1 VIISENGR
9 VEGLI
14 LNKTPIDD
22 IKRTRPRS
30 AKAGRR
36 TASRDG
42 RASVNTIRTFDI
54 ETINEKGVQ
63 DLFSDIL
70 YDSDEAL
77 EEYKDDFEDV
87 DDDNNWS
94 DDSPLPYSLSAS
106 SLTSRSDSYPYQQR
120 PSLAHQGQYPVPE
133 SPAIVSGVKYN
144 EWQRNSG
151 LRVLRKVLDRQ
162 KLLEFESPSVTS
174 SRGGGG
180 ARRKH
185 SQVSLK
191 KDEMKF
197 IPKMKKKPQ
206 KLQPLNNEV
215 SGSEEAGRRISESL
229 MSRLSTA
236 GV

>member
-1 VIISENGR
+1 MFISENGR

-22 IKRTRPRS
+22 VKRTRPRS

-120 PSLAHQGQYPVPE
+120 
-133 SPAIVSGVKYN
+133 
-144 EWQRNSG
+144 
-151 LRVLRKVLDRQ
+151 
-162 KLLEFESPSVTS
+162 
-174 SRGGGG
+174 
-180 ARRKH
+180 
-185 SQVSLK
+185 
-191 KDEMKF
+191 
-197 IPKMKKKPQ
+197 
-206 KLQPLNNEV
+206 
-215 SGSEEAGRRISESL
+215 
-229 MSRLSTA
+229 
-236 GV
+236 